1 MTADVMAEM
10 LVGMMVDAKV
20 ALMAAMMAGPLE
32 LLSEK
37 MSEITPSPCGYDYY
51 HNQRCTRCLYW

>member
-37 MSEITPSPCGYDYY
+37 MSGFELITLPCGYDDY
-51 HNQRCTRCLYW
+51 

>member
-1 MTADVMAEM
+1 MAEM
-10 LVGMMVDAKV
+10 LVGMMVDAKVGMMVDAKV

-37 MSEITPSPCGYDYY
+37 MSGFELITLPCGYDDY
-51 HNQRCTRCLYW
+51 